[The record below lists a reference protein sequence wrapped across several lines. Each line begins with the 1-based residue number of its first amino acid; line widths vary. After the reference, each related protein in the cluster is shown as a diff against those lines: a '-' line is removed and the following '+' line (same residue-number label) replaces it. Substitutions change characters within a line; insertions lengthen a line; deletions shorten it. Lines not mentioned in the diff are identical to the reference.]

1 MKKIYILA
9 FGVSLAIIALG
20 CSQSSGEDG
29 GDRTARDTTESQQAT
44 TTGPTTRTTQEET
57 TIEQKTTTEE
67 KEQGNAGQNSEDQ
80 QRDGDRNNNDQ
91 QEGSQ
96 QNQGGGGQVEITMNA
111 PPGQQ
116 NQQAQQQGQQ
126 NLQPVTVRVTGTEG
140 LAFTGMVGSSQGL
153 KQVEG
158 NVPNKYEVSFGGT
171 AVTAAIRKK
180 EQGRGTLKVEIVRDG
195 RVVASEESS
204 AATGV
209 VNLVWKP

>member
-1 MKKIYILA
+1 MRKIYILT
-9 FGVSLAIIALG
+9 FGILVAIIALG
-20 CSQSSGEDG
+20 CSQSPGEDG
-29 GDRTARDTTESQQAT
+29 GNRTAGNTAETQQA

-57 TIEQKTTTEE
+57 TVEQKTTAEE
-67 KEQGNAGQNSEDQ
+67 KEQGNAGQSSEDQ
-80 QRDGDRNNNDQ
+80 QRDSGQDNNDQ
-91 QEGSQ
+91 QESGQ

-140 LAFTGMVGSSQGL
+140 LSFTGMVGSSQGL
-153 KQVEG
+153 EQVEG

-171 AVTAAIRKK
+171 AVTAAIRKR
-180 EQGRGTLKVEIVRDG
+180 ERGQGALKVEILRDG

-204 AATGV
+204 SATGV
-209 VNLVWKP
+209 VNVVWAP